1 MAQVA
6 QISDIAK
13 YEGQEVTLQGW
24 LYNMRSSGKL
34 RFLLVR
40 DGTHTIQCVIFKNDV
55 SEETFIN
62 TDKLT
67 QESSIKITGKVVADK
82 RSPIGFELQA
92 KELEIIQIADEYP
105 ITKKEHGTDFLM
117 DNRHLW
123 LRSSRQH
130 AILRIRH
137 QVIHAARKFF
147 DDRGFLLVDSPIFT
161 PNAAE
166 GTTTLFE
173 TDYFG
178 SKAYLTQSGQLYA
191 EASALAFGKVY
202 CFGPTFRAEKSK
214 TRRHLTEFWMIEPEV
229 AYFDLNDDMQLAE
242 EFVSFIVQS
251 VLENREY
258 ELEVLE
264 RDITTLEKI
273 KAPFPKIHYNEAV
286 DILKKN
292 NVDFKHGDDFG
303 GADETVIS
311 ENFEKPVIIH
321 HYPAEVKAFYMK
333 RDPQE
338 PQFALAM
345 DMLAPEGYGEII
357 GGSQREDDYETLLGR
372 IKEHNL
378 PEEAFTWYL
387 DLRKYGSVPHAGFGL
402 GIERTVAWICGIKHI
417 RETVPFPRLMQ
428 RIYP

>member
-229 AYFDLNDDMQLAE
+229 AYFDLNDDMQLP
-242 EFVSFIVQS
+242 SH
-251 VLENREY
+251 
-258 ELEVLE
+258 ELPL
-264 RDITTLEKI
+264 LL
-273 KAPFPKIHYNEAV
+273 FHYY
-286 DILKKN
+286 
-292 NVDFKHGDDFG
+292 F
-303 GADETVIS
+303 
-311 ENFEKPVIIH
+311 
-321 HYPAEVKAFYMK
+321 FY
-333 RDPQE
+333 
-338 PQFALAM
+338 
-345 DMLAPEGYGEII
+345 
-357 GGSQREDDYETLLGR
+357 
-372 IKEHNL
+372 
-378 PEEAFTWYL
+378 
-387 DLRKYGSVPHAGFGL
+387 KY
-402 GIERTVAWICGIKHI
+402 
-417 RETVPFPRLMQ
+417 Q
-428 RIYP
+428 